1 MRILVSIVLIFS
13 VFILKAQDMP
23 TQEGRLVSYKL
34 FRSYDKKGVAAIWK
48 EKGIPK
54 FIAPV
59 TYGVDIYEIV
69 YMAPWVDGTMIKA
82 SGLYFVPINTTDKKL
97 PTAVFHHGTQL

>member
-13 VFILKAQDMP
+13 AFMLKAQDIP
-23 TQEGRLVSYKL
+23 KDKGHLVSYKL

-82 SGLYFVPINTTDKKL
+82 SGLYFVPKNSTNKKL
-97 PTAVFHHGTQL
+97 PIAVYHHGT